1 MDRSVPFLLMN
12 VTSCGVMRV
21 AMSGA
26 PPINGFTP
34 PSKTVDDARP
44 IMVPSTVYSGQF
56 YLRPYERANGH
67 YTVTFLRYLQRRYPD
82 QQLVISGDGAT
93 YHRYG
98 EMIDFLCQ
106 VNQGL
111 PENQWNIPCIL
122 LAPHT
127 PQENPVEDVWLKAKT
142 FVRQHFHLIHSF
154 EKVKQL
160 FVQAIKKECY
170 FDFPKLD
177 QYMISCT

>member
-1 MDRSVPFLLMN
+1 MDECHLLWGDACGYIWGPPHQRVEVPIEN
-12 VTSCGVMRV
+12 SRRRQTYY
-21 AMSGA
+21 GA
-26 PPINGFTP
+26 
-34 PSKTVDDARP
+34 VD
-44 IMVPSTVYSGQF
+44 IYSGQF

-67 YTVTFLRYLQRRYPD
+67 YTVTFLRYLQRLYPD
-82 QQLVISGDGAT
+82 QQLVIFWDGAT

-98 EMIDFLCQ
+98 ERIDFLQQ

-111 PENQWNIPCIL
+111 AEHQWKVTCIL
-122 LAPHT
+122 LAPHA

-142 FVRQHFHLIHSF
+142 FVPQHFHVATSF
-154 EKVKQL
+154 KKVKQL
-160 FVQAIKKECY
+160 FVRAIESEPY